1 MNDVRPDRP
10 DSGTRPELQ
19 QVLRDSR
26 LPALIWVILIY
37 GSALLYDFLFSSSR
51 LDGSITDIGGE
62 TEFQALRD
70 ELLVKLGAL
79 PLLIM

>member
-37 GSALLYDFLFSSSR
+37 GSALLYDFYFPPH
-51 LDGSITDIGGE
+51 
-62 TEFQALRD
+62 
-70 ELLVKLGAL
+70 V
-79 PLLIM
+79 